1 MNRRFLRPLFNFW
14 EPFFNEPVY
23 IKRVTPIP
31 HKANKAL
38 KGEERKQLHD
48 PHETFDNFYKE
59 YYENTSALKPEEK
72 EFFEKH
78 YPEKVGKKFNA
89 YETLG
94 IDMNADIQKIK
105 EAYRVN
111 ALKYHP
117 KNNNSA
123 EAKQKFSDIS
133 RAYNEI
139 LHEKQTSE
147 YGGDV
152 TTKSFFEDFHRD
164 MESFGKNQTEQK
176 GK

>member
-1 MNRRFLRPLFNFW
+1 M
-14 EPFFNEPVY
+14 
-23 IKRVTPIP
+23 
-31 HKANKAL
+31 
-38 KGEERKQLHD
+38 
-48 PHETFDNFYKE
+48 
-59 YYENTSALKPEEK
+59 
-72 EFFEKH
+72 
-78 YPEKVGKKFNA
+78 
-89 YETLG
+89 
-94 IDMNADIQKIK
+94 
-105 EAYRVN
+105 N

-164 MESFGKNQTEQK
+164 MESFGKN
-176 GK
+176 